1 MTKEM
6 KNKLKK
12 RFLENT
18 KRKAVMCLRAMKA
31 DAGEHDE
38 CSWEGVMTMLSDVMH
53 NGSSDDKAAAVMAA
67 SSWTW
72 AHKECEMRSEIA
84 EMDELLAENGGE
96 DESEQKPNSKGTSA
110 ALLAK

>member
-18 KRKAVMCLRAMKA
+18 KRKSVMCLRAMKA

-53 NGSSDDKAAAVMAA
+53 NGSSDDKAAAIMAA
-67 SSWTW
+67 SAWTW

-84 EMDELLAENGGE
+84 EMDELLAEGNGEEEPEPKKNGNG
-96 DESEQKPNSKGTSA
+96 SSA